1 MAEFVTLW
9 DLVQNVHFSDQ
20 EDKIKWKW
28 TADGSYTSRSTYIA
42 RLNGTYSTFD
52 GEAVWQ
58 AHAEGKH
65 KFFAWL
71 LCSFAKEVWLLVS
84 NWTGGQI
91 KMLEDDLVDV
101 EEWWKRSL
109 SPFNK
114 KQRRSV
120 VAYLISQHGTYGR
133 SETGDFCHDPN
144 RRVFEGRS
152 LQPHQVFAMIQEDI
166 NWRKRACGN
175 LDLG

>member
-9 DLVQNVHFSDQ
+9 DLVQNVHLSDQ
-20 EDKIKWKW
+20 EDTIKWKW

-65 KFFAWL
+65 N
-71 LCSFAKEVWLLVS
+71 FAKEVWLLVS

-120 VAYLISQHGTYGR
+120 VAYLIFTAWNIWKER
-133 SETGDFCHDPN
+133 N

-152 LQPHQVFAMIQEDI
+152 LQPHQRYKKVKTQILQI
-166 NWRKRACGN
+166 NDSPG
-175 LDLG
+175 G